1 MNNTQKALMTLS
13 IDDFYYKMNTGDVI
27 LAYKGSISSDL
38 ITNVLEVI
46 DAKLEDLVDKKSI
59 KKKLYNVLVESLQN
73 LYHHI
78 DDLPDNYS
86 GNLDVHFGIF
96 VIAIE
101 DNFYKVS
108 TGNFIRNDKIDELKE
123 RLDNIRNMDLE
134 ELKEL
139 YKFILNNQK
148 FSKKG
153 GGGLGLIDMAKRT
166 NGRIDY
172 DFTPYNDE
180 YSFFNL
186 VIFV

>member
-1 MNNTQKALMTLS
+1 MGLS
-13 IDDFYYKMNTGDVI
+13 IDEFYSRMNSGDVI
-27 LAYKGSISSDL
+27 LAYKGSISSEL

-78 DDLPDNYS
+78 DDLPDEYNGS
-86 GNLDVHFGIF
+86 FDVHFGIF
-96 VIAIE
+96 VIAVE
-101 DNFYKVS
+101 DDFYKVS
-108 TGNFIRNDKIDELKE
+108 TGNFIRNDKIEALKE
-123 RLDNIRNMDLE
+123 RLDKIKAMDKE
-134 ELKEL
+134 ELKDL
-139 YKFILNNQK
+139 YKFILNNQE

-166 NGRIDY
+166 NGRLEYEFIDY
-172 DFTPYNDE
+172 NKE

-186 VIFV
+186 DIFV

>member
-1 MNNTQKALMTLS
+1 MTLS

>member
-1 MNNTQKALMTLS
+1 MTFS
-13 IDDFYYKMNTGDVI
+13 IDDCYSKMNTGDVI

-46 DAKLEDLVDKKSI
+46 DAKLEDLVIKKNI

-78 DDLPDNYS
+78 DDLPNES
-86 GNLDVHFGIF
+86 NGNFDVHFGIF
-96 VIAIE
+96 VIAQT
-101 DNFYKVS
+101 DDYYRVS
-108 TGNFIRNDKIDELKE
+108 TGNFIRNDKIEGLRQ
-123 RLDNIRNMDLE
+123 RLDKIRSMDKE
-134 ELKEL
+134 QLKDL
-139 YKFILNNQK
+139 YKFILNNQE

-172 DFTPYNDE
+172 QFTPYNE
-180 YSFFNL
+180 NYSFFNL
-186 VIFV
+186 DIFV